1 MPYLIADGDLDP
13 PMSRRDSSHVADE
26 RCSIAFQTAF
36 DRPLAPPPYRGLR
49 ALVPSGMPDLPPS
62 NHQAFLA
69 FFAHTSARGEQNLS
83 ASARQ

>member
-36 DRPLAPPPYRGLR
+36 DRPLAPPLT
-49 ALVPSGMPDLPPS
+49 A
-62 NHQAFLA
+62 AC
-69 FFAHTSARGEQNLS
+69 ARWCRPVCPTFRRPTIRLFSRSSRTHRLGEN
-83 ASARQ
+83 RT